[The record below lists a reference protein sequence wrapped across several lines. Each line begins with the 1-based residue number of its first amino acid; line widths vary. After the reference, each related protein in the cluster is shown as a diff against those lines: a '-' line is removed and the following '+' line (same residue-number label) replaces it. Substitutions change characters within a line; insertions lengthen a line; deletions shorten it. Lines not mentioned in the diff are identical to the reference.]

1 MVHRTMGFPH
11 KAKPKSAYRVIW
23 VQDILKCVGRMP
35 VNGKRKGGIKMH
47 TVIHVDERVPKMV
60 WFTSAATHDH

>member
-23 VQDILKCVGRMP
+23 DNPGFQPLYALRALSC
-35 VNGKRKGGIKMH
+35 
-47 TVIHVDERVPKMV
+47 
-60 WFTSAATHDH
+60 

>member
-23 VQDILKCVGRMP
+23 VQ
-35 VNGKRKGGIKMH
+35 NTFEKRSQLLEKL
-47 TVIHVDERVPKMV
+47 
-60 WFTSAATHDH
+60 